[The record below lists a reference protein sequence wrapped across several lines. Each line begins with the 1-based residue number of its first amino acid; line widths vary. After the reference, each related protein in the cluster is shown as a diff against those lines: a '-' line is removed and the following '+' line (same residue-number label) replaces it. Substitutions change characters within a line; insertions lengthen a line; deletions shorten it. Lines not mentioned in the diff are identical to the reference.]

1 MIDYVIGGEF
11 MNVTSSKGVT
21 PYFSHTS
28 NPMQGALSY
37 ESGSYESG
45 SGNMK
50 VFDGNSWQTI
60 GGGSAVVNLTPNA
73 ITILKWAEQKML
85 EEAERNKLAE
95 TNPAIKD
102 LVEQIKQKEE
112 QINMVQTLLNSPGN
126 YKIKN
131 SMVP

>member
-1 MIDYVIGGEF
+1 MIDYLAGGEF
-11 MNVTSSKGVT
+11 MNVTSNKGAT
-21 PYFSHTS
+21 PYINTS
-28 NPMQGALSY
+28 SPITGMVSY
-37 ESGSYESG
+37 DGSSQ
-45 SGNMK
+45 SMK
-50 VFDGNSWQTI
+50 VYDGNGWQTI
-60 GGGSAVVNLTPNA
+60 GGGSGTVNLSYDA
-73 ITILKWAEQKML
+73 ISILKWAQKKML

-112 QINMVQTLLNSPGN
+112 QINMVQTLLNSPGD

>member
-1 MIDYVIGGEF
+1 MIDYLVGGEF
-11 MNVTSSKGVT
+11 MNVTSSKGAT
-21 PYFSHTS
+21 PYINT
-28 NPMQGALSY
+28 
-37 ESGSYESG
+37 GSPITGMVSFDG
-45 SGNMK
+45 SSQTMK
-50 VFDGNSWQTI
+50 VYDGHGWQTI
-60 GGGSAVVNLTPNA
+60 GGGSGTVNLSYDA
-73 ITILKWAEQKML
+73 ISILKWAQKKML

-112 QINMVQTLLNSPGN
+112 QINMVQTLLNSPGD

>member
-1 MIDYVIGGEF
+1 MIDYVVGGEF

-28 NPMQGALSY
+28 NPMQGAV
-37 ESGSYESG
+37 SYESG
-45 SGNMK
+45 SGNLK

-60 GGGSAVVNLTPNA
+60 GGSSAVINLTANA

-112 QINMVQTLLNSPGN
+112 QINMVQTLLNSPGD

>member
-1 MIDYVIGGEF
+1 MIDYVVGGEF
-11 MNVTSSKGVT
+11 MNVLSSKGLT
-21 PYFSHTS
+21 PHINTS
-28 NPMQGALSY
+28 NPITGMVSY
-37 ESGSYESG
+37 DGTNQS
-45 SGNMK
+45 MK
-50 VFDGNSWQTI
+50 VYDGSSWMSL
-60 GGGSAVVNLTPNA
+60 GGGSATVNLSYDA
-73 ITILKWAEQKML
+73 INILKWAQKKML

-112 QINMVQTLLNSPGN
+112 QIDMIQTLLNSPGD